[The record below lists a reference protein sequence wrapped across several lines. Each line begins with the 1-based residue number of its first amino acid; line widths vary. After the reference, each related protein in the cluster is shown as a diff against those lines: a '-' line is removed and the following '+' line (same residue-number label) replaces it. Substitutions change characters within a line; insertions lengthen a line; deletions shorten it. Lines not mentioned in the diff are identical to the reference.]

1 MMDKRRIENNQS
13 TSLGEGVK
21 SATRGL
27 FMISHLVRAS
37 TLAFVCVA
45 ALATESPART
55 PYDGTWSVLIVT
67 TVGDCDRAYRYGI
80 TIANGNI
87 VYDGGVVNLYG
98 RVSGSGAV
106 RVTVASGNARANG
119 TGRLNRRA
127 GSGGWH
133 GNSGQNRCSGYWQAN
148 RT

>member
-1 MMDKRRIENNQS
+1 
-13 TSLGEGVK
+13 
-21 SATRGL
+21 
-27 FMISHLVRAS
+27 MISQLLRAS
-37 TLAFVCVA
+37 TLAFVCLA
-45 ALATESPART
+45 ALATDSPART
-55 PYDGTWSVLIVT
+55 PYDGAWSVLIVT
-67 TVGDCDRAYRYGI
+67 TRGDCDRAYRYGI

-98 RVSGSGAV
+98 RVTGSGAV
-106 RVTVASGNARANG
+106 RVTVMSGNARANG

-133 GNSGQNRCSGYWQAN
+133 GNSGQAACSGYWQAS

>member
-1 MMDKRRIENNQS
+1 
-13 TSLGEGVK
+13 
-21 SATRGL
+21 
-27 FMISHLVRAS
+27 MISHLVRAS

-55 PYDGTWSVLIVT
+55 PYDGAWSVLIVT
-67 TVGDCDRAYRYGI
+67 TRGDCDRAYRYGI

-87 VYDGGVVNLYG
+87 LYDGGVVNLYG
-98 RVSGSGAV
+98 RVGSNGAI
-106 RVTVASGNARANG
+106 RVTVTSGNARANG

-127 GSGGWH
+127 GRGGWF
-133 GNSGQNRCSGYWQAN
+133 GSSGQSACSGYWQAS